1 LVKEEFIEIYTEGQ
15 PALDLMMNPAALY
28 MEGFRSA
35 KDIVK
40 HMDAL
45 SDE

>member
-1 LVKEEFIEIYTEGQ
+1 LIKEEFIEIHAEGQ
-15 PALDLMMNPAALY
+15 PALDLIINPAALY